1 MNVSD
6 SSKTKSTAVP
16 LVETA
21 NEKARNP
28 IGSDGGVKT
37 EAEQQDLKEVAGR
50 RHGQSRRAHRRTQAR
65 KRSRKSLLGGKGARE
80 EQACGHCHHG
90 E

>member
-21 NEKARNP
+21 DEKERNP
-28 IGSDGGVKT
+28 IGSDEGVKT
-37 EAEQQDLKEVAGR
+37 EAEQQDPKEVAGSKTER
-50 RHGQSRRAHRRTQAR
+50 
-65 KRSRKSLLGGKGARE
+65 
-80 EQACGHCHHG
+80 CGHNCNMTVSHFGSNNPQQITRQLHVPWQ
-90 E
+90 